1 MIHTSKSMLSGTQQ
15 LAPINNKSKL
25 ASESIPNNIDLGFC
39 AVGQPT
45 VRQFTLVNPT
55 LTEKQFSF
63 EQSVFQFEPNA
74 GRLPPRGQINITL
87 SYQPQDATVLVAT
100 TVLQVTGEP
109 DRVIK
114 ISSIGK
120 YPFITTNSTKI
131 DFESLIVGKQET
143 KEIIIK
149 NQSPVPAVFQINR
162 LEEDNFK
169 DNAFVLDYT
178 HGEIPPKATF
188 LVKITYK
195 PSIVDLISCTH
206 FSINCLGGNS
216 VNFECKGVASGVSVS
231 FNQKSINFGEIKLG
245 QQTSRLLILQN
256 ASDIPAHFQ
265 VYNDKKNVFSF
276 SATVG
281 VINAHSTFRLI
292 VQFNPPTTMTYY
304 ERIFCIVRD
313 HQLLYIDLMGT
324 CYDLLIRPR
333 PVLQKDVDIFRK
345 RVISGN
351 YEKEDLVNI
360 KKIEPRPEYRERTFA
375 SSTYGKTSLPH
386 NPQADPVNEPKHL
399 DGDTQQQGGTGG
411 LDLISD
417 IPSQVVLHK
426 ELMLEP
432 ISRNRLISTSSDLLD
447 FGFTEAFTLSN
458 TLDIEL
464 TNNLSW
470 KVQVQW
476 NIPKERLDNG
486 EEIAIFSIY
495 PANKVIKPMDTE
507 RFAVTFRPHKTSH
520 YYFLKLQYFAIR
532 YDAKHSDNLL
542 MTKGKR
548 PEQLEKTLE
557 QQLSK
562 SQQNQTEGYIGQS
575 IVIEEEVQPPICGSV
590 NCVGHSF
597 SILSQPFI
605 PILDVLPSNRIIFE
619 PCTIGESVYA
629 SIYLVNKTD
638 TPTYFRFTQDVNRI
652 FRTYPLHGLIEGK
665 SFQVIIFEFCPN
677 AAKPFLCALSCSL
690 NHNLSEQLSFKL
702 FGYSCEPKLEL
713 QNEGQIFFPPSFA
726 GVMSRQNYMIH
737 NRSRIPVEFNFTIPQ
752 KYENELYLEPS
763 KGTLKPNELTYL
775 RCSFIPYRKKNYKI
789 TCPVTIRDVINP
801 QQTLVGYFEPGS
813 GSNEKQRNRQEMK
826 YKIEV
831 FGVGG
836 DGSLSLVPNMLDFG
850 IVKVDFSNKK
860 TVTLE
865 NFSNI
870 NFYVEIDIKPKD
882 EKLQN
887 DHRLRTVIAKS
898 FLLDFKEGI
907 IAGNSKLEIGI
918 VFQPVEIIE
927 FELILECVAK
937 ERNFKGAGKTGKQ
950 IFAQKASIE
959 IKAKGSYPQLKFVDV
974 RNDSISVSTLWE
986 SFSIN
991 KINRELMSQ
1000 LSEFEKKYN
1009 QIETLT
1015 MEEAAALQKKL
1026 LEFDWNF
1033 GYLSNKK
1040 PIRPR
1045 KVVIT
1050 IQNIGGTP
1058 LDWRFKL
1065 PSDNQ
1070 VRNLFLRNCGYN
1082 LYFLSTHRLK
1092 LNLGLTQ
1099 ENLHMKKPLR
1109 KI

>member
-1 MIHTSKSMLSGTQQ
+1 MSQTLQSMPLS
-15 LAPINNKSKL
+15 AKSKL

-39 AVGQPT
+39 AVGQLT
-45 VRQFTLVNPT
+45 MRQYVLFNPT
-55 LTEKQFSF
+55 STEKQFNFDKSAY
-63 EQSVFQFEPNA
+63 QFEPSA
-74 GRLPPRGQINITL
+74 GRLPPRGQVNLTL
-87 SYQPQDATVLVAT
+87 SYVPQDATVLVAT
-100 TVLQVTGEP
+100 TVLQVAEEP

-120 YPFITTNSTKI
+120 YPFITTNSAKV
-131 DFESLIVGKQET
+131 DFESLIVGKQAT
-143 KEIIIK
+143 KELIIK
-149 NQSPVPAVFQINR
+149 NQSPVPAVFQIDR

-169 DNAFVLDYT
+169 DNAFNLDYT
-178 HGEIPPKATF
+178 RGEIPPKATF
-188 LVKITYK
+188 LVKITYN
-195 PSIVDLISCTH
+195 PYIVDLISCTH
-206 FSINCLGGNS
+206 FRVTCIGGNT
-216 VNFECKGVASGVSVS
+216 VNFECKGIASGVKVS

-276 SATVG
+276 SASVG

-304 ERIFCIVRD
+304 ERMFCIIRD

-324 CYDLLIRPR
+324 CYDLLIRPK
-333 PVLQKDVDIFRK
+333 PVLQKDVDIFRR
-345 RVISGN
+345 RVILGQ
-351 YEKEDLVNI
+351 YQREDLVNI
-360 KKIEPRPEYRERTFA
+360 KKVDHRSDYREHMFGNSTF
-375 SSTYGKTSLPH
+375 GKSLSPQ
-386 NPQADPVNEPKHL
+386 NPQTDNVTDPVNTINPIKSQENEQLGTHTIDL
-399 DGDTQQQGGTGG
+399 SGDYQ
-411 LDLISD
+411 
-417 IPSQVVLHK
+417 SQVVLHK
-426 ELMLEP
+426 ELLLDP
-432 ISRNRLISTSSDLLD
+432 VSRSRLISTSSDLLD
-447 FGFTEAFTLSN
+447 FGFAEAFTLSN

-470 KVQVQW
+470 RVSVLW

-486 EEIAIFSIY
+486 EEIAVFTIF
-495 PANKVIKPMDTE
+495 PASKVIKPWCTE
-507 RFAVTFRPHKTSH
+507 RFSVTFRPHKNS
-520 YYFLKLQYFAIR
+520 YYFFQKLQYFAIR

-548 PEQLEKTLE
+548 PDQLEKSFEPGLT
-557 QQLSK
+557 K
-562 SQQNQTEGYIGQS
+562 GQNQTDGYIGQS
-575 IVIEEEVQPPICGSV
+575 IVIEDEVQPPICGSV

-597 SILSQPFI
+597 SVLSQPFI
-605 PILDVLPSNRIIFE
+605 PILDILPSNRIIFE

-629 SIYLVNKTD
+629 SVYLVNKTD
-638 TPTYFRFTQDVNRI
+638 TPTYFRFTQDVNRV
-652 FRTYPLHGLIEGK
+652 FRTFPLCGLIEGK
-665 SFQVIIFEFCPN
+665 SFQVVLFEFCPN
-677 AAKPFLCALSCSL
+677 AAKPFNLALHCSL
-690 NHNLSEQLSFKL
+690 NHNLSEQIAFKL

-726 GVMSRQNYMIH
+726 GVMSRQNFMIH
-737 NRSRIPVEFNFTIPQ
+737 NRARIPVEYNFNIPQ
-752 KYENELYLEPS
+752 KYENELYLEPNN
-763 KGTLKPNELTYL
+763 GMLKPNEMTYL
-775 RCSFIPYRKKNYKI
+775 KCSFIPYRKKNYKI
-789 TCPVTIRDVINP
+789 TCPVTIRDVLNP
-801 QQTLVGYFEPGS
+801 QQMLVGFFEPGS
-813 GSNEKQRNRQEMK
+813 GSNPAPRTRQEAK

-836 DGSLSLVPNMLDFG
+836 DGSLSLEPSVLDFG

-870 NFYVEIDIKPKD
+870 NFFVEIEIKPKD

-887 DHRLRTVIAKS
+887 DHRLRSVIAKS
-898 FLLDFKEGI
+898 FNLDFKEGT

-918 VFQPVEIIE
+918 IFQPVEIIE
-927 FELILECVAK
+927 FDLTMECVAR
-937 ERNFKGAGKTGKQ
+937 ERNFKGASKVRKE
-950 IFAQKASIE
+950 IFAQKASIA
-959 IKAKGSYPQLKFVDV
+959 IIAKGSYPQLKFVDV

-986 SFSIN
+986 SFSVN

-1000 LSEFEKKYN
+1000 LSDNERKYN

-1015 MEEAAALQKKL
+1015 MEEANMLQKKL

-1070 VRNLFLRNCGYN
+1070 VIFLTLMYKSLFFHTY
-1082 LYFLSTHRLK
+1082 RLK
-1092 LNLGLTQ
+1092 LSLGLIQ
-1099 ENLHMKKPLR
+1099 ESQQLKKPL
-1109 KI
+1109 KKT